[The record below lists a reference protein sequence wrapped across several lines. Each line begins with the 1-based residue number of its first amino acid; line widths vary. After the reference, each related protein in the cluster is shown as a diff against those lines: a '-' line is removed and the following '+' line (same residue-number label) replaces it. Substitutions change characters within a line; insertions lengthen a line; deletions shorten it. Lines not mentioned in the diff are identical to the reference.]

1 MKIKG
6 QSSQDFIVILKSH
19 LLCKYCCYPD
29 FAIVLLCHMKISHKT
44 FIVIMS
50 NALLHLLILTQGGMY
65 WLAYHSSNYFAY
77 LFLFLQAIMEEANR
91 CGNDIAKLKDIL
103 SSILLICKVF
113 YSLNFQVIFFI
124 PSEESHAVMIITNKF
139 FFLICC

>member
-1 MKIKG
+1 
-6 QSSQDFIVILKSH
+6 
-19 LLCKYCCYPD
+19 
-29 FAIVLLCHMKISHKT
+29 
-44 FIVIMS
+44 MS

-65 WLAYHSSNYFAY
+65 WLAYHLFNYFSN

-124 PSEESHAVMIITNKF
+124 PS
-139 FFLICC
+139 